1 MDDDTLIAIVA
12 KIVGVKKE
20 TLNLETEFENLGGWD
35 SLCWLNLA
43 LELETK
49 SQYENLINNV
59 DKLKTIGDLQRFMN
73 K

>member
-1 MDDDTLIAIVA
+1 MVA
-12 KIVGVKKE
+12 KIVEVEKE
-20 TLNLETEFENLGGWD
+20 SLNLETEFETLDGWD

-43 LELETK
+43 LELETQ

-59 DKLKTIGDLQRFMN
+59 DKLKTIGDLQRFIN

>member
-1 MDDDTLIAIVA
+1 MNNVTLIATVA
-12 KIVGVKKE
+12 KILEVEKG
-20 TLNLETEFENLGGWD
+20 TLSLESEFENLAGWD

-43 LELETK
+43 LEIESQ

-59 DKLKTIGDLQRFMN
+59 DKLKTIGDLLRFMN

>member
-1 MDDDTLIAIVA
+1 MNNVTLIETVA
-12 KIVGVKKE
+12 KIVEVKKE
-20 TLNLETEFENLGGWD
+20 TLSLETEFENLAGWD

-43 LELETK
+43 LELETE
-49 SQYENLINNV
+49 SQYENLINNL